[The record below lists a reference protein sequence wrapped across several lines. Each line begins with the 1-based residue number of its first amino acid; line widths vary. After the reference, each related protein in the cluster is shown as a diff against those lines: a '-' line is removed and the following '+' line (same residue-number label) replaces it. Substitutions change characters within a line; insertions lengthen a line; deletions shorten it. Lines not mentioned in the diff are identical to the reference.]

1 MEAIGYIMN
10 WHSKYGICK
19 RFDILA
25 SELQTVTH
33 FKCSVTRPLWLKPD
47 SNSETDHNILWDETQ
62 NSMPSVW
69 NLFTALRL
77 LMAVYGIIVCSI
89 SLFQFCFIG
98 NVWINLLTLSKKMN
112 ESFQDGSPSCLH
124 FGVLIFFSSF
134 SAFLFMFYCCC

>member
-10 WHSKYGICK
+10 WHTKYGTRK
-19 RFDILA
+19 SFDILP

-62 NSMPSVW
+62 NSKPSVW

-77 LMAVYGIIVCSI
+77 LMALSGIIVRSI
-89 SLFQFCFIG
+89 PFFQFSFIG
-98 NVWINLLTLSKKMN
+98 YVWINLLSLSKKMD
-112 ESFQDGSPSCLH
+112 ESFQDGSRSCLH
-124 FGVLIFFSSF
+124 FGVLIFFLFSF
-134 SAFLFMFYCCC
+134 FLMFYCCC